1 MQALRGVYRP
11 ESSSVSH
18 HVGSGDHPWAV
29 RLGSEHLYQLSYL
42 NDPIYILFKGV
53 PVGVKGQL
61 QESRIEVKF
70 DCKHLYPLSCLP
82 TPLNDF
88 FLHSFF

>member
-1 MQALRGVYRP
+1 MRGMYRP
-11 ESSSVSH
+11 ESSSVSG
-18 HVGSGDHPWAV
+18 HVGSEDQTWAV
-29 RLGSEHLYQLSYL
+29 RLGSEHLYQVNYL

-61 QESRIEVKF
+61 QESRTELKF

-82 TPLNDF
+82 AP
-88 FLHSFF
+88 